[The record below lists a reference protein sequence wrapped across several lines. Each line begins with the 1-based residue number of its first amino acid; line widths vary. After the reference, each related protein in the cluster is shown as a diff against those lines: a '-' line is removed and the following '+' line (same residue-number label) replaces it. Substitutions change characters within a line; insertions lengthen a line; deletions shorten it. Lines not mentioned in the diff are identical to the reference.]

1 MEKREKEYLK
11 LIEDVPIGLY
21 EFDIASNRFMDVNNA
36 MCEYTGYSR
45 EELLSISP
53 SEIFTEQSKSLFVER
68 VSSLLANE
76 TLPSKAQYEIITKHG
91 QKICVLNNMQIIQGK
106 DGTPVRTKGVVINI
120 TEENILKDALI
131 KREEKYRLLVENQ
144 TDLVVRTDTEG
155 RLLFVSPSYCET
167 FGKTEDELVGQKF
180 MPLVHE
186 DDRETTTK
194 EMEKLY
200 RPPHT
205 CHVEQRVLTK
215 DGWRWLAWADKA
227 VLDEEK
233 RVIAIVGVGRDI
245 TNRIQAKEQ
254 IERSEYNLKIR
265 NQIAN
270 LFLTCSDEEIYGEVL
285 QVLLKAFDSDYGLF
299 GYIAE
304 DGTLVLPSLT
314 TDIWDRCEVAGK
326 NIFFPYEAWG
336 GIWGRALKDKK
347 AYYSNNPHQVPE
359 GHVPI
364 SRSLNVPILF
374 QGECVGLL
382 VLANKKTDY
391 DETDKKLLQ
400 GIADYIGPI
409 LSARMQR
416 DRIKNEQ
423 KLTAD
428 ALIAAKERYCNL
440 FENAPVG
447 IGVTHLAG
455 NLIDTNR
462 SLLEILGYSL
472 EEMKAINM
480 LALYAEP
487 EDRKRIIK
495 DLKKTGNIID
505 REVLFK
511 RKNGEIFHALL
522 NIGFLDSENRE
533 YLLSTFRDIT
543 NQKQAETALR
553 QNELKFRSLFELSP
567 QIMCLTDVENGK
579 FIEVNS
585 KLCEMSGCTKEE
597 ILGQTPK
604 GMGFLSGDQEKSF
617 IKQLQASER
626 VMGLEVDLKAKDN
639 SIINGAIYSRFI
651 KVGNKRLVLTIVLD
665 LTYRKNLEEQL
676 LQSQKMEAVG
686 TLAGGIAHDFNN
698 ILSGIMGYSQL
709 AKMKAPEDSEVIA
722 DLDQVLQAGNRAKA
736 LVQQILTLSRRH
748 KQEKQPLQLRYLVK
762 EVLKLLRATLP
773 TTIEIRE
780 DLAKDAGIVNA
791 DPNQV
796 HQVIMNLCTNAGHA
810 MEERGGVLTIGLE
823 NVKLDEIEASRY
835 LDLDAGSYLRLT
847 VSDTGH
853 GMSPDTIAQIFD
865 AYFTTK
871 EIGEGTGLGLSVAH
885 GIVKS
890 HGGTIRVYSEPGKGS
905 TFYVYLPIIKE
916 AEKPQEESA
925 RPVPTGNERIL
936 FIDDEPMIVDI
947 GKQTLGQLG
956 YDVVSSMSSIEALEL
971 FRAEPDRFDLVIT
984 DMTMPHITGDKLA
997 QELIRIRSDI
1007 PVILCT
1013 GFSKQISEEKVK
1025 RIGIRAFVMKPILRR
1040 ALGETVRKVL
1050 DEK

>member
-1 MEKREKEYLK
+1 
-11 LIEDVPIGLY
+11 
-21 EFDIASNRFMDVNNA
+21 
-36 MCEYTGYSR
+36 
-45 EELLSISP
+45 
-53 SEIFTEQSKSLFVER
+53 
-68 VSSLLANE
+68 
-76 TLPSKAQYEIITKHG
+76 
-91 QKICVLNNMQIIQGK
+91 
-106 DGTPVRTKGVVINI
+106 
-120 TEENILKDALI
+120 
-131 KREEKYRLLVENQ
+131 
-144 TDLVVRTDTEG
+144 
-155 RLLFVSPSYCET
+155 
-167 FGKTEDELVGQKF
+167 
-180 MPLVHE
+180 
-186 DDRETTTK
+186 
-194 EMEKLY
+194 
-200 RPPHT
+200 
-205 CHVEQRVLTK
+205 
-215 DGWRWLAWADKA
+215 
-227 VLDEEK
+227 
-233 RVIAIVGVGRDI
+233 
-245 TNRIQAKEQ
+245 
-254 IERSEYNLKIR
+254 
-265 NQIAN
+265 
-270 LFLTCSDEEIYGEVL
+270 
-285 QVLLKAFDSDYGLF
+285 
-299 GYIAE
+299 
-304 DGTLVLPSLT
+304 
-314 TDIWDRCEVAGK
+314 
-326 NIFFPYEAWG
+326 
-336 GIWGRALKDKK
+336 
-347 AYYSNNPHQVPE
+347 
-359 GHVPI
+359 
-364 SRSLNVPILF
+364 
-374 QGECVGLL
+374 
-382 VLANKKTDY
+382 
-391 DETDKKLLQ
+391 
-400 GIADYIGPI
+400 
-409 LSARMQR
+409 
-416 DRIKNEQ
+416 
-423 KLTAD
+423 
-428 ALIAAKERYCNL
+428 
-440 FENAPVG
+440 
-447 IGVTHLAG
+447 
-455 NLIDTNR
+455 
-462 SLLEILGYSL
+462 
-472 EEMKAINM
+472 M